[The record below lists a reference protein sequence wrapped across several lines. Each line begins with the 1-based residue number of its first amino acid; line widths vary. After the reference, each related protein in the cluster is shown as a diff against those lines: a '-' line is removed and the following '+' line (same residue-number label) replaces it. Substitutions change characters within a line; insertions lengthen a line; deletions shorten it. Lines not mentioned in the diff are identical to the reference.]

1 MLRSSRHK
9 PWSAAI
15 RDILDL
21 DRYPLDRPESR
32 EYSALI
38 AQCQAELAAQ
48 GMFNLHGFV
57 RAAAIE
63 QAAAE
68 IMPLAER
75 ISYTHQ
81 RRHNVYF
88 VDQVAGLPSDHPALR
103 QFDTVH
109 HTLCDDQLTG
119 TVVQRIYEWT
129 PLVAFLARV
138 MGKQQLF
145 AMQDPLARLNVMD
158 YRTGEALNWHFD
170 RSQFTT
176 TLLIQ
181 AAEQGGEF
189 EYRSDLRSET
199 DPNYAGVARLL
210 RGEDPDIHINRLAGG
225 TLNVFKGKNT
235 LHRISPVRGNRKRL
249 VAVFSYYDRPDVM
262 FSREERIGFFGRDA

>member
-1 MLRSSRHK
+1 MLRSGRNAL
-9 PWSAAI
+9 WSAVI

-32 EYSALI
+32 EYSALV
-38 AQCQAELAAQ
+38 AQCQAELAAL

-57 RAAAIE
+57 RQPAIE

-68 IMPLAER
+68 ILPLAER
-75 ISYTHQ
+75 VSYPHQ

-88 VDQVAGLPSDHPALR
+88 VDQVAGLSAEHPALR
-103 QFDTVH
+103 QFDTIH
-109 HTLCDDQLTG
+109 HTLCDDQLSG

-138 MGKQQLF
+138 MEKQQLF
-145 AMQDPLARLNVMD
+145 VMQDPLARLNVMD
-158 YRTGEALNWHFD
+158 YRSGEALNWHFD

-189 EYRSDLRSET
+189 EYRSDLRSDT
-199 DPNYAGVARLL
+199 DPNYEGVGRLL

-235 LHRISPVRGNRKRL
+235 LHRVSPVRGKRKRL